1 MILRSQMRRSA
12 QHSDEEA
19 VYARVWLMRC
29 KANRCSIKLLA
40 QNRWSIGRVRARCGL
55 VIDIMVFRPWLIIG
69 WDIVLC
75 GLWVVFRPWLAQ
87 AFARGSPHS
96 CRAATPFERW
106 LHGGLYVRQAAR
118 VSAPAYQLRYERV
131 LPLCVRASPLFASAT
146 NVTSGAKTP
155 RTLLELSRGVWG
167 ERASVPSNTSQY
179 GHSLQPTTRG
189 HAPVN
194 L

>member
-1 MILRSQMRRSA
+1 MNLRSRMRRSA

-96 CRAATPFERW
+96 CSAATPFTVCTYDKLRVFQRQRTSCGTSVCFPFACERHPF
-106 LHGGLYVRQAAR
+106 LLQ
-118 VSAPAYQLRYERV
+118 QL
-131 LPLCVRASPLFASAT
+131 T
-146 NVTSGAKTP
+146 
-155 RTLLELSRGVWG
+155 
-167 ERASVPSNTSQY
+167 
-179 GHSLQPTTRG
+179 
-189 HAPVN
+189 
-194 L
+194 